1 MKRNRRK
8 RVFSIICY
16 IINIIIVFYPWI
28 IVGNTKYNIVQLK
41 RKIETIG
48 IHTMIKRG
56 SGCSLLLLYPFVS
69 WIYCV
74 CSNRK
79 KLETEFSDILRINW
93 AYDC

>member
-48 IHTMIKRG
+48 IHM
-56 SGCSLLLLYPFVS
+56 V
-69 WIYCV
+69 
-74 CSNRK
+74 
-79 KLETEFSDILRINW
+79 LE
-93 AYDC
+93 YK